1 MKCRRILLDIET
13 QADFFSPAG
22 SCYRP
27 ESKLIAENIY
37 RLFRWARTYGI
48 PVISTVL
55 RLRRSDISPLAAAPY
70 CIEDSPGEQKLA
82 RTILPSH
89 INLGL
94 LNTTD
99 LPQDIFRKYQQVI
112 VEKRHTDIF
121 RHARLERLVTEL
133 QNATFIICGA
143 GVAGGIVE
151 AAVGL
156 RSRGHGVI
164 IASDAVMAI
173 NTDIADMAYRRM
185 EAKGSMFLPTR
196 KIILPRKTRQRQEY
210 RIMQIGSGK

>member
-1 MKCRRILLDIET
+1 MKYKRILLDIET

-22 SCYRP
+22 SRYKP
-27 ESKLIAENIY
+27 ESKPAADNIY
-37 RLFRWARTYGI
+37 RLFRWARMHGI

-55 RLRRSDISPLAAAPY
+55 RLRRSDISPLIDTPY
-70 CIEDSPGEQKLA
+70 CIEDSPGERKLA

-99 LPQDIFRKYQQVI
+99 LPQNIFRTHQQVI
-112 VEKRHTDIF
+112 IEKRHTDIF

-133 QNATFIICGA
+133 QNATYIICGA

-156 RSRGHGVI
+156 RNRGCGVI
-164 IASDAVMAI
+164 LASDAVMAI
-173 NTDIADMAYRRM
+173 NGDLADMAYRRM
-185 EAKGSMFLPTR
+185 EAKGVIFVPTR
-196 KIILPRKTRQRQEY
+196 KIISPRKTRQRKGY